1 MKTAPFPFSAY
12 SKYISGVGEGDV
24 NNEDF
29 HAKKAC
35 DYLKDAI
42 EVCYEISH
50 YHMSL
55 NIDSVRCAEMC

>member
-1 MKTAPFPFSAY
+1 METAPFPFSAY

-50 YHMSL
+50 IIL
-55 NIDSVRCAEMC
+55 